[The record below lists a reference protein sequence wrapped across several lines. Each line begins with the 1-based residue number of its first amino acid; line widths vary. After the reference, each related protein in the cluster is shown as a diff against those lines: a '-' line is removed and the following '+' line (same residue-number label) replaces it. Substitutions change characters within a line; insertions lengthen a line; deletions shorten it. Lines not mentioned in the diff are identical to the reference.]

1 MDLEEHPVSALRPK
15 PSTRKI
21 THAPP
26 FSVPQTIDSLPPE
39 LLVSVLVCGS
49 TYDLGRMSCTCR
61 TFRTLAAVALRQ
73 RAGLCSGGDAPL
85 PEGEASWTQLLF
97 WRERRRPR
105 CGDVLAAGRMHSAFA
120 DAEGRLLTCGTDD
133 DGHGFLGHGDEA
145 AGGSITTPLPL
156 ESLGWPLVRI
166 VAVAAHTM
174 HSLALSADGAVFAFG
189 QGRCGKLGH
198 GEEATEWLP
207 RRVVALEHEHAVGV
221 AAGQQHSLV
230 LTREGGVYSFGS
242 GFAGKLG
249 HGDRSNQLLPRLVE
263 ALRGVKVA
271 AVAAGSY
278 HSLVVAEGNAYSFG
292 DGVMGQLGHGDRHE
306 HLAPKRIAALERVQS
321 AVGGENH
328 SIALDDSGAPS
339 FTCCNPVHPTLQ
351 SSVSRLQP
359 YVSQAAAFFS
369 SGCSPPSP
377 GCNPLSPGSS
387 ISQAATLCLQGPP
400 FPGCNP
406 LSPGAL
412 FAFGAGKDGRLGVG
426 HDVRPRSRC
435 KAGPLYHGMCR

>member
-73 RAGLCSGGDAPL
+73 RAGLCSEGDAPL

-120 DAEGRLLTCGTDD
+120 DADGRLLTCGTDD

-198 GEEATEWLP
+198 GDEATEWLP

-328 SIALDDSGAPS
+328 SIALDDSGAQP
-339 FTCCNPVHPTLQ
+339 
-351 SSVSRLQP
+351 SVSRLQP
-359 YVSQAAAFFS
+359 SVSRVLHF
-369 SGCSPPSP
+369 P

-387 ISQAATLCLQGPP
+387 VSRLQPSVSRRAVCLRRGQG
-400 FPGCNP
+400 
-406 LSPGAL
+406 
-412 FAFGAGKDGRLGVG
+412 
-426 HDVRPRSRC
+426 RPARR
-435 KAGPLYHGMCR
+435 GP

>member
-1 MDLEEHPVSALRPK
+1 M
-15 PSTRKI
+15 
-21 THAPP
+21 
-26 FSVPQTIDSLPPE
+26 
-39 LLVSVLVCGS
+39 SVLVCGS
-49 TYDLGRMSCTCR
+49 PYDLGRTSCTCR

-73 RAGLCSGGDAPL
+73 RAGLCSEGDAPL

-120 DAEGRLLTCGTDD
+120 DAEGRLLTCGTDG

-145 AGGSITTPLPL
+145 VGGSITTPLPL
-156 ESLGWPLVRI
+156 ESLGWPLVRV

-198 GEEATEWLP
+198 GGEATEWRP

-249 HGDRSNQLLPRLVE
+249 HGDRSNRLLPRLVE

-278 HSLVVAEGNAYSFG
+278 HSLVVAEGKAYSFG

-339 FTCCNPVHPTLQ
+339 FSCCNPVHPT
-351 SSVSRLQP
+351 P
-359 YVSQAAAFFS
+359 
-369 SGCSPPSP
+369 
-377 GCNPLSPGSS
+377 
-387 ISQAATLCLQGPP
+387 
-400 FPGCNP
+400 
-406 LSPGAL
+406 
-412 FAFGAGKDGRLGVG
+412 
-426 HDVRPRSRC
+426 
-435 KAGPLYHGMCR
+435 